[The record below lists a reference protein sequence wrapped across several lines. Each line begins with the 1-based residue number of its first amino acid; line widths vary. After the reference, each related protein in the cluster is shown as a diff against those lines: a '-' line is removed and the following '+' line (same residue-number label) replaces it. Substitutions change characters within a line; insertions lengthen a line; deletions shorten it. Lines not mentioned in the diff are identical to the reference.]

1 MGLVPRWGLVLYAMP
16 AMRQAVIKKSGVI
29 NLSLYPP
36 ALQQR
41 AQRCGQLDVVNTGQA
56 KIKGSA

>member
-1 MGLVPRWGLVLYAMP
+1 
-16 AMRQAVIKKSGVI
+16 
-29 NLSLYPP
+29 LSLYPP